1 MVVII
6 IRVVFLKL
14 NNKKVSDRKEV
25 KAMAKQEKKDK
36 KKLVLKVTKVI
47 IKTTSTNGSIHAP
60 GPECGESPL

>member
-1 MVVII
+1 
-6 IRVVFLKL
+6 
-14 NNKKVSDRKEV
+14 
-25 KAMAKQEKKDK
+25 MAKQEKKDK